1 MPLSEKTLQTIID
14 KWGSYEAYKAWR
26 YSPEKTK
33 HLKEA
38 QSLGGKNS
46 TNRPYKD
53 PVKAKEA
60 GAKGLEKRWGDER
73 T

>member
-1 MPLSEKTLQTIID
+1 MPLNPKTLQTIID

-38 QSLGGKNS
+38 QKLGGKNS
-46 TNRPYKD
+46 TNRPFKD
-53 PVKAKEA
+53 RKFASEMGKKARNGTGE
-60 GAKGLEKRWGDER
+60 
-73 T
+73 

>member
-1 MPLSEKTLQTIID
+1 MPLNPKTLQTIID

-26 YSPEKTK
+26 YSPDKMK

-46 TNRPYKD
+46 THRPFKD
-53 PVKAKEA
+53 PLKASKA
-60 GAKGLEKRWGDER
+60 SKKRWEDER
-73 T
+73 S